1 MKIQHFKSRP
11 PVRFDTL
18 EPGDLF
24 KFTDNDTTF
33 LTVKKD
39 AAAILNAVDL
49 CQYTRFWV
57 HDGTMVVRL
66 ESNALHVYGA

>member
-1 MKIQHFKSRP
+1 MKIQYSKNRP

-24 KFTDNDTTF
+24 KLTDRETTF

-39 AAAILNAVDL
+39 AAAMLNAVDL
-49 CQYTRFWV
+49 VMYTRFWV
-57 HDGTMVVRL
+57 HDDTMVVRL
-66 ESNALHVYGA
+66 ESNALCVYEA